1 MNMHPQSPAPAPAA
15 PPLASSDPGALAQLR
30 EAIRA
35 FVLGRVQDA
44 ALADDITQETLVR
57 LHRKLHTLH
66 AGEKLEAWV
75 FQIARNAVADHF
87 RAARPGEPFKEES
100 HTPPPDPT
108 RHEPLAAEEAAL
120 KAKLAA
126 YVRRVVEGLPPA
138 YRDALRLVEFEGV
151 PQVELARRLGLSIS
165 AAKSR
170 VQRARQMVRA
180 EMERC
185 CRWETDR
192 YGTVLDVQPKR
203 RDCCDDA
210 PACG

>member
-1 MNMHPQSPAPAPAA
+1 MNTHPQSPRPLFAPTD
-15 PPLASSDPGALAQLR
+15 SGALLPLR
-30 EAIRA
+30 AAIRA
-35 FVLGRVQDA
+35 FVLSRVKDA
-44 ALADDITQETLVR
+44 ALTEDITQETLIR
-57 LHRKLHTLH
+57 LHRKLHTLR

-87 RAARPGEPFKEES
+87 RATRPTEVFDEQAHAPAP
-100 HTPPPDPT
+100 TPAAP
-108 RHEPLAAEEAAL
+108 EPLAVEEEL
-120 KAKLAA
+120 LRRELAA

-151 PQVELARRLGLSIS
+151 PQVELARRLGLSVS

-192 YGTVLDVQPKR
+192 YGKVLDVQPKHR
-203 RDCCDDA
+203 ECCDGP
-210 PACG
+210 PARG

>member
-1 MNMHPQSPAPAPAA
+1 
-15 PPLASSDPGALAQLR
+15 
-30 EAIRA
+30 
-35 FVLGRVQDA
+35 VLSRVHNA
-44 ALADDITQETLVR
+44 ALAEDITQETLVR
-57 LHRKLHTLH
+57 LHRKLHTLR

-87 RAARPGEPFKEES
+87 RAARPGEPFEEES

-108 RHEPLAAEEAAL
+108 RHEPLAAEEEL
-120 KAKLAA
+120 LRGELAA

-151 PQVELARRLGLSIS
+151 PQVELARRLGLSVS

-192 YGTVLDVQPKR
+192 YGAVVDIQPKR
-203 RDCCDDA
+203 RDCCDDP
-210 PACG
+210 PARG